1 MAQIIIMEEIT
12 DVDCLT
18 NLMEIIK
25 EQISKGNTSGYYPTW
40 KLDMTEEERMAFHK
54 SVEENWV
61 D

>member
-1 MAQIIIMEEIT
+1 MEEIT